1 MYRFRYDTAVK
12 YMSMRVEGK
21 RGVEGP
27 WRDPLRDM
35 RDRVGRTMD
44 GTGGGTR
51 KASLLARKRNG
62 GVTCGGQ
69 VSDTTAPPH
78 PIPSMTSRKPSRL
91 VVGRAEWS
99 RDASPRRRPSTPPRK
114 RLSMRERQLLGLPVP
129 TDEELNAERAS
140 RRLRRYA
147 AATTIQAVARGWLA
161 REDLKRMRE
170 RKLQREREQA
180 RRAALLK
187 LEKLRTAAATAIQAA
202 QRRHSSCVL
211 LSDLRTM
218 HSGRFVARLHVFLR
232 FPRAFSRPKPGDL
245 IMRARTGCL
254 GCYGAQGR
262 CLLVVVDE
270 ERRAAATI
278 IQAVERGRAQRRRYR
293 RWRLKANAMLMK
305 ITTKVIRLRLSVALD
320 GLVDLKIEHAIQ
332 PRVPPTGVDS
342 FEVSLRAVGFV
353 AIATPKRNL
362 ARDLRQNIMRDKR
375 EGSPGRSRGRAP
387 RRKPWERYQA

>member
-1 MYRFRYDTAVK
+1 
-12 YMSMRVEGK
+12 
-21 RGVEGP
+21 
-27 WRDPLRDM
+27 
-35 RDRVGRTMD
+35 
-44 GTGGGTR
+44 
-51 KASLLARKRNG
+51 
-62 GVTCGGQ
+62 
-69 VSDTTAPPH
+69 
-78 PIPSMTSRKPSRL
+78 
-91 VVGRAEWS
+91 
-99 RDASPRRRPSTPPRK
+99 
-114 RLSMRERQLLGLPVP
+114 
-129 TDEELNAERAS
+129 
-140 RRLRRYA
+140 
-147 AATTIQAVARGWLA
+147 
-161 REDLKRMRE
+161 MRE

-232 FPRAFSRPKPGDL
+232 FPRFQRPKPGDL

-278 IQAVERGRAQRRRYR
+278 IQAVERGRAQRRYR

-375 EGSPGRSRGRAP
+375 EGSPGRSRGRASP
-387 RRKPWERYQA
+387 EAMGTLPGMNTLAWSRFSKELASMVMINSYRIAFWTSLVGTRVCAVWTGRTRTQRQRAGYSW